1 MTTRSKNSLFIASIG
16 TVPSN
21 AERKDASNAAISGS
35 DASQASSSSG
45 DANKASSSSK
55 DASSKA
61 SSSSSDANKTD
72 LSDAKNAAGSDNS
85 KYSWSNARKSSGRYG
100 AESGDGDSSIDD
112 DDDDDDWGESKISRG
127 TEAHFSKELKAL
139 ALASRRKACKS
150 GIRAYSRADAIEAVA
165 KALADPEAA
174 AVLDLTIS
182 AGQELFAGRSATA
195 PVNLPV
201 RSGQIAQADLE
212 ARVYIYNIRYLHQK
226 SYFYPAPIF
235 GHPQWINSLQLAQ
248 IMGNIFPP

>member
-127 TEAHFSKELKAL
+127 TEAHFSK
-139 ALASRRKACKS
+139 
-150 GIRAYSRADAIEAVA
+150 ADAIEAVA